1 MALQQEVWAKDIQ
14 DNFYQNNEFLQK
26 ATDHS
31 MWVNFK
37 TVHIP
42 QAGAASTVEQN
53 RAVLPASIGSRT
65 DTDLTYNLN
74 EYTIDPI
81 LLTNLEEIQISYNK
95 RSSVLFNIME
105 ALRYTV
111 ATQTLYSWAPSG
123 SSRQV
128 RTSGST
134 STYNLP
140 HSTAT
145 GNRKML
151 TIADLTAAKLIL
163 DKDNVPKTGR
173 VLLIPDYMFDIDL
186 LNISGVN
193 AAYSFGQPVLP
204 NGVVARILGF
214 DIYTRPDVLV
224 YDNTG
229 TPVIKAINGDGSL
242 TSAATT
248 DNGAA
253 IAYHPSFVAK
263 AMGEIK
269 MFYRENDPTYYGNIL
284 SGLMMHGAA
293 KLRTDQKGVVAIIQ
307 AQ

>member
-1 MALQQEVWAKDIQ
+1 MALQQEIWAKDIQ
-14 DNFYQNNEFLQK
+14 ENFYQNNEFLQK

-42 QAGAASTVEQN
+42 QAGSAGTVEQN
-53 RAVLPASIGSRT
+53 RSLLPAAITSRT
-65 DTDLTYNLN
+65 DSELTYNLN
-74 EYTIDPI
+74 EYTHEPI
-81 LLTNLEEIQISYNK
+81 LITNLEEIQISYNK
-95 RSSVLFNIME
+95 RSSVLMNITE
-105 ALRYTV
+105 QLKYV
-111 ATQTLYSWAPSG
+111 IATQTLYAWAPSG

-145 GNRKML
+145 GSRKML

-186 LNISGVN
+186 LNISGIN
-193 AAYSFGQPVLP
+193 QAYGFGQPVLP

-263 AMGEIK
+263 AMGSIE
-269 MFYRENDPTYYGNIL
+269 MFYEEKSPIYYGNIL
-284 SGLMMHGAA
+284 SALIMHGAS
-293 KLRTDQKGVVAIIQ
+293 KMRTDQKGIVSIVQSA
-307 AQ
+307 

>member
-26 ATDHS
+26 STDHS

-42 QAGAASTVEQN
+42 QAGAASSVEQN
-53 RAVLPASIGSRT
+53 RSILPAAISSRT
-65 DTDLTYNLN
+65 DTELTYNLN

-95 RSSVLFNIME
+95 RASVLYNIME
-105 ALRYTV
+105 NLKYTV

-123 SSRQV
+123 ASRIV
-128 RTSGST
+128 STTGST
-134 STYNLP
+134 STLNLP

-145 GNRKML
+145 GSRKML
-151 TIADLTAAKLIL
+151 TIADLTKAKQIL
-163 DKDNVPKTGR
+163 DADNVPQMGR
-173 VLLIPDYMFDIDL
+173 VLLIPSYMYNIDL

-193 AAYSFGQPVLP
+193 QAYGFGQPVLP
-204 NGVVARILGF
+204 NGVVARIMGF
-214 DIYTRPDVLV
+214 DIYIRPDVLV
-224 YDNTG
+224 YDNSN
-229 TPVIKAINGDGSL
+229 VIKAVNGDGSL

-248 DNGAA
+248 DQGAA
-253 IAYHPSFVAK
+253 IAYHPSFVAT
-263 AMGEIK
+263 AMGAIK

-284 SGLMMHGAA
+284 SGLIMHGAS
-293 KLRTDQKGVVAIIQ
+293 KLRTDQKGVVAIVQ
-307 AQ
+307 GT

>member
-14 DNFYQNNEFLQK
+14 DNFYQNNEFLAK
-26 ATDHS
+26 STDHS

-42 QAGAASTVEQN
+42 QVGAASTVEKN
-53 RAVLPASIGSRT
+53 RSILPATIGSRT

-95 RSSVLFNIME
+95 RSSVMFNIME
-105 ALRYTV
+105 ALKYTV

-123 SSRQV
+123 ASRIV
-128 RTSGST
+128 STTGST

-145 GNRKML
+145 GSRKML
-151 TIADLTAAKLIL
+151 TLADLSAAKLKL
-163 DKDNVPKTGR
+163 DNDNVPKTGR

-186 LNISGVN
+186 LNISNV
-193 AAYSFGQPVLP
+193 AQAQAFGSPVLP
-204 NGVVARILGF
+204 NGVVARIMGF
-214 DIYTRPDVLV
+214 DIYTRPDVLC

-242 TSAATT
+242 TTAATT
-248 DNGAA
+248 DQGAG

-263 AMGEIK
+263 AMGDIK
-269 MFYRENDPTYYGNIL
+269 MFYRENDPVYYGNVL

-293 KLRTDQKGVVAIIQ
+293 KLRTDQKGIVAIVQ
-307 AQ
+307 GT